1 MAVDAITFHASLDG
15 FPRVSR
21 DVAVRSNQTLIN
33 LHNVLQRAFNWDD
46 DHLYSFWLDG
56 EFWGSAESEYT
67 RPFELEPGQK
77 TARVKLA
84 DLGLQPGD
92 TIAYVFDFGDNWQV
106 LLTVLASAPAD
117 KGRYPRVV
125 ASHCDA
131 PPQYES
137 EDEEEEE
144 DLEPD

>member
-1 MAVDAITFHASLDG
+1 M
-15 FPRVSR
+15 
-21 DVAVRSNQTLIN
+21 
-33 LHNVLQRAFNWDD
+33 QRAFSCDD

-56 EFWGSAESEYT
+56 EFWGSAESEYS

-77 TARVKLA
+77 SARVKLA

-106 LLTVLASAPAD
+106 LLTVLAVAPAG

-125 ASHCDA
+125 ARQGDA
-131 PPQYES
+131 PPQYEYD
-137 EDEEEEE
+137 DEEDDEES
-144 DLEPD
+144 L